1 MADTKTEPKANKSI
15 TITIPT
21 EVYDRIEAARW
32 DLRKERS
39 EIFRE
44 AVIAYA
50 DKIAPAGK

>member
-1 MADTKTEPKANKSI
+1 MADTKVNKSI
-15 TITIPT
+15 TITIPVK
-21 EVYDRIEAARW
+21 VYDRIETARW
-32 DLRKERS
+32 DLRKERA